1 MLQCDAGWKIGINVP
16 ADQDSPNDHASCPFG
31 SVRTSAG
38 DGGNLRNSTPAKE
51 GAAVKPAGTG
61 RYVKRAY
68 EE

>member
-1 MLQCDAGWKIGINVP
+1 MP
-16 ADQDSPNDHASCPFG
+16 AALLE
-31 SVRTSAG
+31 VRTSAG

-61 RYVKRAY
+61 GYVKCVY